1 MEKNLVTEAERFLHT
16 RHKDKRRTQALRIV
30 AVAVVFVTIY
40 ALILPAV
47 TMSNDV

>member
-30 AVAVVFVTIY
+30 AVAVVFRSEERRVGKEC
-40 ALILPAV
+40 
-47 TMSNDV
+47 